1 MATSVHEDS
10 VIAQTSVHHLT
21 LDQLAPGE
29 SAVIVDV
36 DARAPMGRRLLD
48 VGIAPGVRARGIRR
62 APLGDPMEI
71 CLPDMLVSLR
81 CYEAALVRVQFN

>member
-1 MATSVHEDS
+1 MATPVKEDP
-10 VIAQTSVHHLT
+10 VITQTLVHHLT

-36 DARAPMGRRLLD
+36 DAGAPMGRRLLD
-48 VGIAPGVRARGIRR
+48 VGIAPGVRARVIRR

-81 CYEAALVRVQFN
+81 SYEAALVRVQFD